1 MKTAFRRIFAALV
14 SCLLL
19 SACSGDKEDNTFRE
33 EFSAAEDL
41 GIYQDGKPALTF
53 LKNKHQYYCN
63 PKERILRIIDN
74 EGTRDVTVKLSAT
87 PSSSEGV
94 SGTVSGN
101 MGITGF
107 SFSELRILKIDS
119 RTVWLWSDNDKT
131 GFILPSAGLQTSQTD
146 NQQSQQ

>member
-1 MKTAFRRIFAALV
+1 MKTTFRLFTALI

-19 SACSGDKEDNTFRE
+19 FSCNGDKEDNNLRE
-33 EFSAAEDL
+33 EFSAAENF
-41 GIYQDGKPALTF
+41 GIYQDGKPVLTF

-63 PKERILRIIDN
+63 PTEKILRIIDN
-74 EGTRDVTVKLSAT
+74 EGTRDVSVKLDEM
-87 PSSSEGV
+87 PSSSGNV

-119 RTVWLWSDNDKT
+119 RTAWLWSDKDKA
-131 GFILPSAGLQTSQTD
+131 GFILPSAGLQTTKA
-146 NQQSQQ
+146 N

>member
-1 MKTAFRRIFAALV
+1 MKVPLNTVIA
-14 SCLLL
+14 LLL
-19 SACSGDKEDNTFRE
+19 FTALLPACNGDKEEDHLRE
-33 EFSAAEDL
+33 DFSVTESL
-41 GIYQDGKPALTF
+41 GIYQDGSQTLSF

-74 EGTRDVTVKLSAT
+74 EGTRDITVRLSAM

-119 RTVWLWSDNDKT
+119 RTVWLWSDKDKA
-131 GFILPSAGLQTSQTD
+131 GFILPSAGLQI
-146 NQQSQQ
+146 

>member
-1 MKTAFRRIFAALV
+1 MKTAFRIFAALV

-19 SACSGDKEDNTFRE
+19 FSCNGNKEDNSFRE
-33 EFSAAEDL
+33 EFSASDGL

-63 PKERILRIIDN
+63 PTEKIFRIIDN
-74 EGTRDVTVKLSAT
+74 EGTRDVTVKLEAM
-87 PSSSEGV
+87 PSSSRNV

-107 SFSELRILKIDS
+107 SFSELRLLKIDS
-119 RTVWLWSDNDKT
+119 RTVWLWSDKDKV
-131 GFILPSAGLQTSQTD
+131 GFILPSAGMQATKA
-146 NQQSQQ
+146 N